1 MMMLNLLPTGMS
13 EMFLQVT
20 TTGKLTIADRYGMM
34 AALLSETPGIED
46 LRIIDRILR
55 SLRRGRVQLVNEVSH
70 QQ

>member
-13 EMFLQVT
+13 EMFADVS

-34 AALLSETPGIED
+34 AALLHETPGIED

-55 SLRRGRVQLVNEVSH
+55 SLRRGRVHLVNEASH
-70 QQ
+70 QD